1 MKKITK
7 QLTLSLKN
15 PFIYHH
21 VVYGQNVLPGLAYI
35 DIIYQIFRE
44 HGFSCSELQLRNLSI
59 YQPLTAEQDAVIV
72 LNIQCAEKKEGQW
85 QITAK
90 GIEKRDGKEASF
102 SKSSSGNR

>member
-44 HGFSCSELQLRNLSI
+44 HGFSCSEPSAAEFIHLSAI
-59 YQPLTAEQDAVIV
+59 DGGTGCSNCFEYPMR
-72 LNIQCAEKKEGQW
+72 G
-85 QITAK
+85 
-90 GIEKRDGKEASF
+90 EKRRTVANHSQ
-102 SKSSSGNR
+102 GN

>member
-72 LNIQCAEKKEGQW
+72 LNIQCEEKK
-85 QITAK
+85 K
-90 GIEKRDGKEASF
+90 DSGKSQPRELKNVMRKKLQK
-102 SKSSSGNR
+102 KSSI